1 MGALV
6 QESGMM
12 EATDE
17 WDEEPMGYAFVHPE
31 DYYDLIELPD
41 GHHVPVPI
49 AKKLVGEKII
59 ESIPV
64 SRRVRN
70 QRFFYCVQCDQSQTM
85 VDRLYIAQGFLF
97 PSANNG
103 YSFFRCRTHKPQTPQ
118 ENEAKESMLL
128 RLILG
133 GLYKSLRYVQAER

>member
-1 MGALV
+1 
-6 QESGMM
+6 M
-12 EATDE
+12 EEELSE
-17 WDEEPMGYAFVHPE
+17 WDEQPMGYAFVHPQ

-49 AKKLVGEKII
+49 AKRLVGEKII
-59 ESIPV
+59 DSIPV
-64 SRRVRN
+64 SRKTRG
-70 QRFFYCVQCDQSQTM
+70 QTFFYCVQCDKFQARIDNMLLASGQPASPT
-85 VDRLYIAQGFLF
+85 
-97 PSANNG
+97 PNG

>member
-1 MGALV
+1 MTEDGLDLMGEYETEYLQSV
-6 QESGMM
+6 R
-12 EATDE
+12 
-17 WDEEPMGYAFVHPE
+17 PE

-49 AKKLVGEKII
+49 VKRLVGQKIV

-64 SRRVRN
+64 SRKVRN

-85 VDRLYIAQGFLF
+85 VDRLCIAQGFLF

-103 YSFFRCRTHKPQTPQ
+103 YSFFRCKIHKLTTKA
-118 ENEAKESMLL
+118 ENDAKESMLL

-133 GLYKSLRYVQAER
+133 GLYRSLRYVEAER

>member
-1 MGALV
+1 MTDAFN
-6 QESGMM
+6 
-12 EATDE
+12 EADE
-17 WDEEPMGYAFVHPE
+17 YQMSEAFPRPE

-49 AKKLVGEKII
+49 AKRLVGQKIV

-64 SRRVRN
+64 SRKTRG
-70 QRFFYCVQCDQSQTM
+70 QGFFYCPACDQSQ
-85 VDRLYIAQGFLF
+85 RKFELIINREKWIADFSIPAIDGH
-97 PSANNG
+97 
-103 YSFFRCRTHKPQTPQ
+103 SFFRCKIHKPSTKA

-133 GLYKSLRYVQAER
+133 GLYRSLRYVEAER